1 MLDNR
6 VYTFLKLCELMNYRR
21 TAQALNLTQP
31 AVTQHIHV
39 LEREYGCPLF
49 HYNGHTLHQTEQCL
63 ELERHLRAEVY
74 NERAFR
80 EKLDR
85 PAAIHLAIG
94 ATKTIGDYTIETQVL
109 ELLGREDVELE
120 LIIDNTIN
128 LLAKLNA
135 MELDFLLV
143 EGFVD
148 KENYGTTLIKEE
160 VLTGICAKDHPF
172 AGRSVPLEE
181 LFREHIIL
189 RESGSGTR
197 AVFEEFLYERGYNV
211 SRFRR
216 RSVISSFKL
225 IEKAVAN
232 HMGVSFVYES
242 IPKSRE
248 TLATFSIEGVRIS
261 HEFNVVFL
269 KNSSVEEKLAQ
280 LKL

>member
-6 VYTFLKLCELMNYRR
+6 VFTFLKLCELMNYRR
-21 TAQALNLTQP
+21 TAEALNMTQP

-49 HYNGHTLHQTEQCL
+49 HYSGHVLYQTEQCL

-74 NERAFR
+74 NERMFR
-80 EKLDR
+80 EKLRR
-85 PAAIHLAIG
+85 PAPIHLAIG
-94 ATKTIGDYTIETQVL
+94 ATKTIGDYTIERQVL
-109 ELLGREDVELE
+109 ELLNREDVELE
-120 LIIDNTIN
+120 LMIDNTIN

-148 KENYGTTLIKEE
+148 KENYGTTLLQEE
-160 VLTGICAKDHPF
+160 ELVGICAKKHPF
-172 AGRSVPLEE
+172 AGRSVTLDE
-181 LFREHIIL
+181 LFQEHMIL

-197 AVFEEFLYERGYNV
+197 AVFENFLQERGYSV

-216 RSVISSFKL
+216 HSVISSFKL

-232 HMGVSFVYES
+232 NMGVSFAYES
-242 IPKSRE
+242 IPKNSE
-248 TLATFSIEGVRIS
+248 TLATFQIEGVRIS
-261 HEFNVVFL
+261 HEFNLVFL
-269 KNSSVEEKLAQ
+269 KNSSVEEKLAL